1 MKRLAM
7 RLLSALAVGA
17 ALILGIVGIASSA
30 SSSQPVDRQ
39 AAAQRLIK
47 LGLTRYMTAPA
58 AQFVGMTAAGNR
70 QLSLSQ
76 RSTGAVPIASGGA
89 KALQTAGLPNVRVN
103 NPAED
108 AHQIDQTT
116 QSETAIAVHGS
127 NVAVGF
133 NDSQLSLPF
142 FTAAS
147 NLTGYA
153 YSTDG
158 GTSFT
163 DGGGLPNEPE
173 FNNLGD
179 PWLAG
184 DRQGNM
190 YFSNLA
196 ADGFFGNLDIGV
208 AKSTDGGKT
217 WSGAAPVYRPGAS
230 TFYQA
235 DKDAI
240 TTGRDPLVPSRD
252 DVYVAWDDFSVD
264 ATGNGFA
271 GLPVARSADGGA
283 SWQISYAD
291 KVPLPTGSSCS
302 FSQYIGANPIV
313 NAANGNVYVAA
324 EKIAT
329 VDPNCTGGT
338 TTFSEVIF
346 RSSDGGQTW
355 GPGVR
360 IATVTPSVPDGIL
373 GLAPGQYMRNLEFP
387 SLAFFNGALY
397 VAWND
402 GASGNSH
409 IRLGRSSQG
418 TGGWTVKQITSG
430 ANDELQPALSADT
443 ALHVMYYRRNADN
456 TLDVL
461 ESSTTNGST
470 FTVQRVTSRSF
481 PGVFTIPQFDP
492 IIAPAY
498 MGDYI
503 TTTSDG
509 THPYF
514 AWGDNRD
521 MVTDFLWPHGRHDPN
536 VYFAKG

>member
-1 MKRLAM
+1 MRRLGM
-7 RLLSALAVGA
+7 GLISALAVGG
-17 ALILGIVGIASSA
+17 ALVFGVVGIASSA
-30 SSSQPVDRQ
+30 SSSGPVDRQ

-47 LGLTRYMTAPA
+47 LGLTQYMTAPA
-58 AQFVGMTAAGNR
+58 QQFARMTAAGNR
-70 QLSLSQ
+70 QFSQ
-76 RSTGAVPIASGGA
+76 SQPSTGAAPIASGGA

-108 AHQIDQTT
+108 THQVDQTT
-116 QSETAIAVHGS
+116 QSETTIAVHGS

-133 NDSQLSLPF
+133 NDSQLTLPF
-142 FTAAS
+142 STAAS

-158 GTSFT
+158 GASFT

-184 DRQGNM
+184 DHQGNM

-196 ADGFFGNLDIGV
+196 VDGFYGNLDIGV

-217 WSGAAPVYRPGAS
+217 WSGAAPVYRPGLS

-252 DVYVAWDDFSVD
+252 DVYVAWDDFSLD
-264 ATGNGFA
+264 ATGNGVHGAA
-271 GLPVARSADGGA
+271 GRALDRRRGELADLLCGQGAAAGRQHVFVLPVHRCQPDRQRGERQRVRGRREDRDGRPELHRWRRQRSARS
-283 SWQISYAD
+283 
-291 KVPLPTGSSCS
+291 
-302 FSQYIGANPIV
+302 
-313 NAANGNVYVAA
+313 
-324 EKIAT
+324 
-329 VDPNCTGGT
+329 
-338 TTFSEVIF
+338 IF
-346 RSSDGGQTW
+346 RSTDGGQTW

-409 IRLGRSSQG
+409 VRLARSSQG

-430 ANDELQPALSADT
+430 ASDEVQPALSADS

-461 ESSTTNGST
+461 ESSTTDGST
-470 FTVQRVTSRSF
+470 FKVQRVTDRSF

-503 TTTSDG
+503 ATYQRWRASLLRLG
-509 THPYF
+509 
-514 AWGDNRD
+514 
-521 MVTDFLWPHGRHDPN
+521 
-536 VYFAKG
+536 